1 MLNQDMTGYT
11 QGYRSAGLTP
21 KFGVITDN
29 VNTALTN
36 FVRRIISA
44 YTSVGTG
51 DDRCGYACSDHASA
65 TRAGY
70 PSAMIFESEMEY
82 ENPYIHTAQDTINRV
97 DFTHM
102 VEHAKLVVGFVVEL
116 AFASL

>member
-1 MLNQDMTGYT
+1 
-11 QGYRSAGLTP
+11 
-21 KFGVITDN
+21 
-29 VNTALTN
+29 
-36 FVRRIISA
+36 
-44 YTSVGTG
+44 
-51 DDRCGYACSDHASA
+51 
-65 TRAGY
+65 
-70 PSAMIFESEMEY
+70 MIFESEMEY